1 MAGIVRFRRYRPFLL
16 LAVITVVVFI
26 HFTSFKDTSAAFP
39 VDRPKSHPGLDSS
52 SEKKLD
58 KKPVG
63 EPKPKPP
70 PVVPIPPIEKP
81 SPKPHHTQQAAAGS
95 GAPRPSKSPANA
107 SVSPKSSVKEFAAP
121 TLPSVKHHDHGTGTA
136 KPIPATESDRWIK
149 SPQHFPVPSES
160 IIPLP
165 APQSEKIPQIQ
176 ASFGTESETK
186 RMVRLERLEAV
197 KDAFKRSWSGYKEYA
212 WGHDELMPVS
222 KYFKDPFGGWGAT
235 LVDSL
240 DTLWIMGM
248 EDEFMEAVDEVANID
263 FTTTPMAS
271 IPVFETVIR
280 YLGGLIAAYDVSGA
294 KHQILLTKAI
304 ELGDVIYGA
313 FDTPNRMPVL
323 HWGFRPRQTALEV
336 RADIRSVSAEL
347 GSLTVEFTRLAQIT
361 GNNTY
366 YDAVQRITDA
376 LEESQNESNL
386 PGMWPMIIDA
396 SGCKVIRPSPQQ
408 RGAAFAVP
416 LPRDGIYATSKP
428 RDGETGGVSVVGK
441 EKEGRVERDT
451 TTATAKEGQA
461 EAKAAEASATC
472 LPQGLTNPSYQR
484 EEKFTLGGMA
494 DSLYEYL
501 IKEYILLGGKN
512 QYKKMYEAVVEI
524 AKEHLFYRPYAAG
537 DPDILLTGNVFV
549 SPGVKPRFDGDTGHL
564 SCFVGGMLALGARAL
579 NRDDDLKLAAK
590 ITDGCV
596 WAYDAFPTGI
606 MPEWFR
612 VARCNKTT
620 ECRFDTE
627 LYHDMLVPEYLRP
640 TELSKVEPHR
650 HPKRVPIEAPKT
662 VAEIAANIIRAEGLP
677 SGFTMIGD
685 RRYIL
690 RPEAIESVFIMYRV
704 SANSRWQD
712 KGWKMFQSIVNATQT
727 EVAYSAIADVTRVRG
742 DPQFFQLDSQESFF
756 NAETLKYF
764 YLLFSDPGLISLDEY
779 VLNTEAHPLARP
791 KKKSA

>member
-1 MAGIVRFRRYRPFLL
+1 MAGIVRFRRYRPLLL
-16 LAVITVVVFI
+16 LAVITVVVFV

-39 VDRPKSHPGLDSS
+39 VDRLKSHTGSS
-52 SEKKLD
+52 SETKLD
-58 KKPVG
+58 QRPVG
-63 EPKPKPP
+63 EKRPKPP
-70 PVVPIPPIEKP
+70 PIVPIPPIDKP
-81 SPKPHHTQQAAAGS
+81 SPKPHTKQPATKS
-95 GAPRPSKSPANA
+95 GALGPSKSPATA
-107 SVSPKSSVKEFAAP
+107 SVSPKSTLKEVAIP
-121 TLPSVKHHDHGTGTA
+121 TVPSVKHHDHSTETSGA
-136 KPIPATESDRWIK
+136 VPAAGGDRWVK
-149 SPQHFPVPSES
+149 LPEHFPVPSES

-165 APQSEKIPQIQ
+165 TPQPEKIPQIQ

-186 RMVRLERLEAV
+186 RKVRLERLEAV
-197 KDAFKRSWSGYKEYA
+197 RDAFKRSWSGYKKYA

-248 EDEFMEAVDEVANID
+248 ENEFMEAVDEVAKID

-294 KHQILLTKAI
+294 KHEILLTKAI
-304 ELGDVIYGA
+304 ELGDMIYGA

-336 RADIRSVSAEL
+336 RADIRSISAEL

-396 SGCKVIRPSPQQ
+396 SGCKV
-408 RGAAFAVP
+408 
-416 LPRDGIYATSKP
+416 
-428 RDGETGGVSVVGK
+428 
-441 EKEGRVERDT
+441 
-451 TTATAKEGQA
+451 
-461 EAKAAEASATC
+461 
-472 LPQGLTNPSYQR
+472 R

-501 IKEYILLGGKN
+501 IKEYILLGGQD
-512 QYKKMYEAVVEI
+512 QYKKMYEAVVEV

-537 DPDILLTGNVFV
+537 DPDILLTGNVYV
-549 SPGVKPRFDGDTGHL
+549 TSGIKPRFDGDTGHL

-579 NRDDDLKLAAK
+579 GRDDDLKFAAK

-620 ECRFDTE
+620 ECQFDTG
-627 LYHDMLVPEYLRP
+627 LYHDMLVPAYLRP
-640 TELSKVEPHR
+640 TELPIVEPHQ
-650 HPKRVPIEAPKT
+650 HPKRAPIEVLRT
-662 VAEIAANIIRAEGLP
+662 VTEIAHNIIKEEGLP

-704 SANSRWQD
+704 SADSKWQD
-712 KGWKMFQSIVNATQT
+712 KGWKMFQSIVKATQT
-727 EVAYSAIADVTRVRG
+727 EVAYSAIAGERDKG
-742 DPQFFQLDSQESFF
+742 SWGSSIF
-756 NAETLKYF
+756 AIG
-764 YLLFSDPGLISLDEY
+764 FSRIIL
-779 VLNTEAHPLARP
+779 
-791 KKKSA
+791 